1 MDKKVKVKWLKA
13 LRSGKYRQARHK
25 LYDGKGYCCLGVLC
39 RVVGAKSSGIDMYGD
54 RNFWWSPKDSVENV
68 SPAELPQ
75 SLRRELKITPSQM
88 TKLIA
93 LNDGDDYGLG
103 ACTFK
108 QIADHI
114 EAKL

>member
-13 LRSGKYRQARHK
+13 LRSGRYKQTRQK

-39 RVVGAKSSGIDMYGD
+39 RVVGAKSAGLDMFGD
-54 RNFWWSPKDSVENV
+54 RNFYWDGEVET
-68 SPAELPQ
+68 AELPP
-75 SLRRELKITPSQM
+75 SLRKHLKITPKQM
-88 TKLIA
+88 AALIT
-93 LNDGDDYGLG
+93 LNDGIGEGGVD
-103 ACTFK
+103 ARTFK